1 MAETIAVP
9 GTPKI
14 EPLVRSATSC
24 WTQKPYQ
31 AAYNLNACKGPSCAG
46 PFTYFVDWDA
56 WYGDENFGTGSFKG
70 GSIGV

>member
-1 MAETIAVP
+1 MTQNP
-9 GTPKI
+9 HNF
-14 EPLVRSATSC
+14 ATSC
-24 WTQKPYQ
+24 WNQKPYQ
-31 AAYNLNACKGPSCAG
+31 AAYNLDACKGPSCTG